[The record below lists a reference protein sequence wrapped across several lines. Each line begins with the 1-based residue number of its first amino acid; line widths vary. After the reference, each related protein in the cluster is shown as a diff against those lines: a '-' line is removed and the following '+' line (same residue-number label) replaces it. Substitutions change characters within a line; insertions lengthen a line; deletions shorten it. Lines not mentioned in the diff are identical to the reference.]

1 MQSIDIGPNAR
12 ECLLQLFVHGPTW
25 DGDIVSKAGRG
36 ELFDRGYA
44 TRCNGWSS
52 LTEAGLHLA
61 VRAGFGD
68 EKERRD
74 NRKRRE
80 SNDRH
85 RALVYAARSFG
96 GAFVVPPTD
105 DSGDLDVTCD
115 KDGNVKV
122 SA

>member
-1 MQSIDIGPNAR
+1 MQSIDLAPDAR
-12 ECLLQLFVHGPTW
+12 ECLQQLFFSGPTW
-25 DGDIVSKAGRG
+25 DGDIVSKSGRG
-36 ELFDRGYA
+36 ELFRRGYA

-61 VRAGFGD
+61 VRAGLGD

-85 RALVYAARSFG
+85 RALCRALQEIG
-96 GAFVVPPTD
+96 GSLVVGPRD
-105 DSGDLDVTCD
+105 ESADIDVSRD
-115 KDGNVKV
+115 AEGNVRFEL
-122 SA
+122 